1 MQTTVSTKGQVV
13 LPGPLRRRLD
23 IRAGDPLD
31 ANIEDGRIVLT
42 PRRKRGR
49 QVKIIRDPITGLP
62 VLSAGANAPT
72 LTSKEVEEILS
83 NFP

>member
-31 ANIEDGRIVLT
+31 ANIEGGRIVLT

-49 QVKIIRDPITGLP
+49 RVKIVRDPITGLP
-62 VLSAGANAPT
+62 VLSAGPSAPT
-72 LTSKEVEEILS
+72 LTSKEVEEILT

>member
-31 ANIEDGRIVLT
+31 AKIENGRIVLT
-42 PRRKRGR
+42 PHRKRAR
-49 QVKIIRDPITGLP
+49 RVKIVRDPITGLP
-62 VLSAGANAPT
+62 VLTAGVKAPI
-72 LTSKEVEEILS
+72 LTSKEVEEILA

>member
-1 MQTTVSTKGQVV
+1 MQTKVSTKGQVV
-13 LPGPLRRRLD
+13 LPGPLRRRLG

-42 PRRKRGR
+42 LKKKHVR
-49 QVKIIRDPITGLP
+49 QARIVADPITGLP
-62 VLSAGANAPT
+62 VLSAGVGAPV
-72 LTSKEVEEILS
+72 LTSKEVEDVLA